1 MGSGSTMVAAIR
13 SNRRYIG
20 FEKEEQYM
28 NYAITRVQQEED
40 RIKRLNNKEKNENQ
54 TKYKKSR
61 KIE

>member
-1 MGSGSTMVAAIR
+1 MTKAEEITAAH
-13 SNRRYIG
+13 
-20 FEKEEQYM
+20 
-28 NYAITRVQQEED
+28 QEED